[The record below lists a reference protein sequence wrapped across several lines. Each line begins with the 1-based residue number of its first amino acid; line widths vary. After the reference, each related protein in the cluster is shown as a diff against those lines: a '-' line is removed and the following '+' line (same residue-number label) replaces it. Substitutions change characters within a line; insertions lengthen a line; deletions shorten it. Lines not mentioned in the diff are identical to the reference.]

1 MFAADADAAAAA
13 AGVEDEDGGANAD
26 VNAPG
31 AAEMLGWFGEG
42 GMDIELSRN
51 GAMLLGRVAGGVLP

>member
-1 MFAADADAAAAA
+1 MFAADAAA

-31 AAEMLGWFGEG
+31 AAEMLG
-42 GMDIELSRN
+42 
-51 GAMLLGRVAGGVLP
+51 